1 MACEA
6 QRLIQPR
13 DLLWGLCTLAKYFI
27 KAIDVLEIVTAH
39 KCSENFQCSWLC
51 YAPNAQFLFSLA
63 SFLANYPTQP
73 PDTPVTESQ
82 PTPGTSGPAPVT
94 TRPPTALTTTT
105 NSEGG
110 PSLCGLESCDLLP
123 NITVRPTN
131 VTEYIAGWIN
141 FECETSSYTDNIT
154 WYKDSEM
161 LRFYAG
167 WRYIEKSRLAILL
180 RSPQQDNGWYTCV
193 ASNLYGSSNA
203 SAYLNFR
210 GCYFKFLLS
219 MSQFNYVKSVVFK
232 CCVIIHVVSLCY
244 LQLSHVPSRNQVSKN
259 IYFPVPIHP
268 NATANKVF
276 HIPLFRTIPTLMQ
289 LHLVDQN
296 ACHRKGIN

>member
-13 DLLWGLCTLAKYFI
+13 DLLWGLCTLALYFI
-27 KAIDVLEIVTAH
+27 KSIDALEIFTAH
-39 KCSENFQCSWLC
+39 KCSENFSVHGSATLLMLS
-51 YAPNAQFLFSLA
+51 FLFSLA

-219 MSQFNYVKSVVFK
+219 MSQFNYVKSVVWAWFW
-232 CCVIIHVVSLCY
+232 CLNVV
-244 LQLSHVPSRNQVSKN
+244 LS
-259 IYFPVPIHP
+259 Y
-268 NATANKVF
+268 
-276 HIPLFRTIPTLMQ
+276 M
-289 LHLVDQN
+289 
-296 ACHRKGIN
+296 

>member
-13 DLLWGLCTLAKYFI
+13 DLLGG
-27 KAIDVLEIVTAH
+27 
-39 KCSENFQCSWLC
+39 
-51 YAPNAQFLFSLA
+51 YAPLPSILLKPLTCWKLLLLTNAVKTFSVHGSATLLMLSFLFSLA

-73 PDTPVTESQ
+73 PDTPVIESR

-219 MSQFNYVKSVVFK
+219 MSQFNCVKSVVW
-232 CCVIIHVVSLCY
+232 
-244 LQLSHVPSRNQVSKN
+244 
-259 IYFPVPIHP
+259 
-268 NATANKVF
+268 A
-276 HIPLFRTIPTLMQ
+276 
-289 LHLVDQN
+289 
-296 ACHRKGIN
+296 